1 MKHILC
7 YGDSNTH
14 GYIPGGGRYDDDTRY
29 TGILAK
35 LLGSDYRIIE
45 EGLNSRTS
53 SFDDPFEPYK
63 NGMDCLVPCLD
74 SHKPLDLTI
83 LMLGSNDMKVYFS
96 PSVEKIAG
104 SLAKVCQ
111 TILMVSEAPVLLVS
125 PIYLGDDMA
134 DCDFAASFPPS
145 SIAISHELGGA
156 LEEVAR
162 QLDIP
167 FLDAAKVTLPS
178 KEDSLHLTKEG
189 HLALAKALAKK
200 VKEILE

>member
-96 PSVEKIAG
+96 PSVEKNCRKSRQSMPDNPNGKRGTG
-104 SLAKVCQ
+104 S
-111 TILMVSEAPVLLVS
+111 VSKPDLS
-125 PIYLGDDMA
+125 G
-134 DCDFAASFPPS
+134 
-145 SIAISHELGGA
+145 
-156 LEEVAR
+156 R
-162 QLDIP
+162 
-167 FLDAAKVTLPS
+167 
-178 KEDSLHLTKEG
+178 
-189 HLALAKALAKK
+189 
-200 VKEILE
+200 

>member
-83 LMLGSNDMKVYFS
+83 LMLGSNDMKIYFS

-104 SLAKVCQ
+104 SLPK
-111 TILMVSEAPVLLVS
+111 
-125 PIYLGDDMA
+125 Y
-134 DCDFAASFPPS
+134 
-145 SIAISHELGGA
+145 
-156 LEEVAR
+156 AR
-162 QLDIP
+162 Q
-167 FLDAAKVTLPS
+167 S
-178 KEDSLHLTKEG
+178 
-189 HLALAKALAKK
+189 
-200 VKEILE
+200 

>member
-125 PIYLGDDMA
+125 PIYLGDNMA
-134 DCDFAASFPPS
+134 DSDFAASFPPS

-156 LEEVAR
+156 LEEVAK

-189 HLALAKALAKK
+189 HQALAKK

>member
-14 GYIPGGGRYDDDTRY
+14 GYIPGGGRYDDTRY

-125 PIYLGDDMA
+125 PIYLGDNMA
-134 DCDFAASFPPS
+134 DSDFAASFPPS

-156 LEEVAR
+156 LEEVAK

>member
-74 SHKPLDLTI
+74 SHKPLELTI

-96 PSVEKIAG
+96 PSAEKIGIDIWSPLYVAHPNA
-104 SLAKVCQ
+104 SSDK
-111 TILMVSEAPVLLVS
+111 SPV
-125 PIYLGDDMA
+125 P
-134 DCDFAASFPPS
+134 
-145 SIAISHELGGA
+145 
-156 LEEVAR
+156 
-162 QLDIP
+162 
-167 FLDAAKVTLPS
+167 T
-178 KEDSLHLTKEG
+178 TKP
-189 HLALAKALAKK
+189 LY
-200 VKEILE
+200 

>member
-1 MKHILC
+1 MKI
-7 YGDSNTH
+7 
-14 GYIPGGGRYDDDTRY
+14 
-29 TGILAK
+29 
-35 LLGSDYRIIE
+35 
-45 EGLNSRTS
+45 
-53 SFDDPFEPYK
+53 
-63 NGMDCLVPCLD
+63 
-74 SHKPLDLTI
+74 
-83 LMLGSNDMKVYFS
+83 YFS

-125 PIYLGDDMA
+125 PIYLGDNMA
-134 DCDFAASFPPS
+134 DSDFAASFPPS

-167 FLDAAKVTLPS
+167 FLNAAKVTLPS
-178 KEDSLHLTKEG
+178 KDSLHLTKEG
-189 HLALAKALAKK
+189 HLALAKSIAKK

>member
-63 NGMDCLVPCLD
+63 NGMDCLIPCLD

-83 LMLGSNDMKVYFS
+83 LMLGSNDMKS
-96 PSVEKIAG
+96 RQSMPNNPNGKRGSGSV
-104 SLAKVCQ
+104 
-111 TILMVSEAPVLLVS
+111 
-125 PIYLGDDMA
+125 
-134 DCDFAASFPPS
+134 
-145 SIAISHELGGA
+145 
-156 LEEVAR
+156 
-162 QLDIP
+162 
-167 FLDAAKVTLPS
+167 S
-178 KEDSLHLTKEG
+178 KPDLFG
-189 HLALAKALAKK
+189 R
-200 VKEILE
+200 

>member
-14 GYIPGGGRYDDDTRY
+14 GYIPSGGRYDDDTRY

-74 SHKPLDLTI
+74 SHKPL
-83 LMLGSNDMKVYFS
+83 
-96 PSVEKIAG
+96 EK
-104 SLAKVCQ
+104 LQ
-111 TILMVSEAPVLLVS
+111 EVS
-125 PIYLGDDMA
+125 PKY
-134 DCDFAASFPPS
+134 
-145 SIAISHELGGA
+145 
-156 LEEVAR
+156 AR
-162 QLDIP
+162 Q
-167 FLDAAKVTLPS
+167 S
-178 KEDSLHLTKEG
+178 
-189 HLALAKALAKK
+189 
-200 VKEILE
+200 